1 MDTQRAL
8 PGSYPLFWA
17 CIVVDIALVA
27 AAIHIVLTPGG
38 PKGEGLVFLYYIVF
52 PLVVCP
58 AIWAYQAWARRWEMS
73 RSQLALAMLPLV
85 IALLAVLVIAVA
97 PT

>member
-1 MDTQRAL
+1 MATELAL
-8 PGSYPLFWA
+8 PGSYALFWTS
-17 CIVVDIALVA
+17 VVIDIALVA
-27 AAIHIVLTPGG
+27 AAVHIVLTPGG

-58 AIWAYQAWARRWEMS
+58 AIWAHQAWARRCELS
-73 RSQLALAMLPLV
+73 RGQLAAAMLPLV
-85 IALLAVLVIAVA
+85 VALLAVLVILIA